1 MIRLVRAFDGHADV
15 VGLGLGE
22 GRQVNAELF
31 EVEACDLFVEDL
43 RERIDD
49 AAFVLDASDSLLALS
64 VEPEVDLCDG
74 LVREGGTHHETRVT
88 GGAAVIQQAAFGEHE
103 DAVAVGE
110 NPFVVLR
117 LDFVTLDARNLLE
130 AGHVDFVVEVADV
143 TDDGAV
149 LHLAHLGGADDA
161 GVAGGGHEDVGVA
174 HDFVEGLDFV
184 AFHGGLQSANRVD
197 FGDDHAS
204 ALTAEGLGAALTH
217 VAVAAHYGNLP
228 CHHHVSGA
236 VDAVDEG
243 VAAAVEVVELGL
255 GHGIVHVDCRE
266 LEAAGLGHLV
276 QAMHAGGGFFGNAAE
291 SFAGAGPLFRILL
304 ENLTARGEKHAPFFT
319 VGSGVEFGH
328 LAGIFE
334 FGAAGHE
341 HGGVAAV
348 IHDEVGGLAVGPHE
362 GASGVFPVF
371 FERFALPGEHGHALR
386 IFHSAL
392 LAHHHGGGS
401 VVLRAEDVAAD
412 PAHVGTEVHERFN
425 QNSGLHGHVEAAH
438 DAGARERLLA
448 GVFLAESHE
457 ARHFGFGEVEF
468 LAAFHCKVDI
478 LNFVFHVN
486 ISFLKILFMH
496 KYSYMHKISQDSLSQ
511 IKESPAKFSRDQIFS
526 DGS

>member
-1 MIRLVRAFDGHADV
+1 MISLVWAFDRHADV

-22 GRQVNAELF
+22 GRQVDAELF

-49 AAFVLDASDSLLALS
+49 AAFVLDAGDSLLALGI
-64 VEPEVDLCDG
+64 EPEVDLGDG
-74 LVREGGTHHETRVT
+74 LVREGGTHHEARVT
-88 GGAAVIQQAAFGEHE
+88 GSAAEVQQAAFGEHE
-103 DAVAVGE
+103 NAVAVRE
-110 NPFVVLR
+110 NPFIVLW
-117 LDFVTLDARNLLE
+117 LDFVPLDARNFLE

-149 LHLAHLGGADDA
+149 LHLAHLCCADDA

-217 VAVAAHYGNLP
+217 VAVAAHDGNLA
-228 CHHHVSGA
+228 CHHHVGGA

-243 VAAAVEVVELGL
+243 VAAAVEIVELGL

-266 LEAAGLGHLV
+266 LEASGLGHLV
-276 QAMHAGGGFFGNAAE
+276 KAMHAGSSFFGNAAE
-291 SFAGAGPLFRILL
+291 SFAGAGPLLRVLL
-304 ENLTARGEKHAPFFT
+304 ENLAARGEEHAPFFA

-328 LAGIFE
+328 LAGVFE

-341 HGGVAAV
+341 HGGVATV
-348 IHDEVGGLAVGPHE
+348 IDDEVCGLTIGPHE
-362 GASGVFPVF
+362 GASGVFPIVF
-371 FERFALPGEHGHALR
+371 QGFTLPGEHGHTLR
-386 IFHSAL
+386 VLDRSL
-392 LAHHHGGGS
+392 LAHHDGGGS

-412 PAHVGTEVHERFN
+412 PAHVGTQVHERLDEDG
-425 QNSGLHGHVEAAH
+425 GLHGHVEAAH
-438 DAGARERLLA
+438 DAGSGERLLA
-448 GVFLAESHE
+448 GVFLAEGHE

-468 LAAFHCKVDI
+468 LAAFNRKVDI
-478 LNFVFHVN
+478 LNFVFHNV
-486 ISFLKILFMH
+486 SFWHGLCGDCL
-496 KYSYMHKISQDSLSQ
+496 
-511 IKESPAKFSRDQIFS
+511 
-526 DGS
+526 

>member
-1 MIRLVRAFDGHADV
+1 M
-15 VGLGLGE
+15 
-22 GRQVNAELF
+22 NAELF

-43 RERIDD
+43 RERVHD
-49 AAFVLDASDSLLALS
+49 AAFVLDAGDGVLALG
-64 VEPEVDLCDG
+64 VEPEVDLGDG
-74 LVREGGTHHETRVT
+74 LVREACAHHEARVT
-88 GGAAVIQQAAFGEHE
+88 GGAAEVQQAAFGEDK

-117 LDFVTLDARNLLE
+117 LDFVANDARNLLE

-149 LHLAHLGGADDA
+149 LHLFHLGGADDA
-161 GVAGGGHEDVGVA
+161 GVAGGGHEDVGHA
-174 HDFVEGLDFV
+174 HDFVECLDFV

-197 FGDDHAS
+197 FGDDYAG
-204 ALTAEGLGAALTH
+204 ALTAQGLCAALTH
-217 VAVAAHYGNLP
+217 VAVAAHDCDLA
-228 CHHHVSGA
+228 CHHHVGGA

-255 GHGIVHVDCRE
+255 GHGIVHVVELGLGHGIVHVDCRE
-266 LEAAGLGHLV
+266 LQAAGLGHLV
-276 QAMHAGGGFFGNAAE
+276 QAMHAGSGFFGDAAE
-291 SFAGAGPLFRILL
+291 SFAGAGPLLRVLL
-304 ENLTARGEKHAPFFT
+304 ENLFASGEEHAPFFR
-319 VGSGVEFGH
+319 VGSRVEFGH

-362 GASGVFPVF
+362 GAGGVFPVF

-386 IFHSAL
+386 VFHSAL
-392 LAHHHGGGS
+392 LADHDGGGS
-401 VVLRAEDVAAD
+401 VVLRAEDVAAH

-438 DAGARERLLA
+438 DAGACERLLA
-448 GVFLAESHE
+448 GVFLAQRHQ

-468 LAAFHCKVDI
+468 LAAFDRKVDI
-478 LNFVFHVN
+478 LNFVFHN
-486 ISFLKILFMH
+486 CSFWRGFCNHLIVVVDRMPLFMH
-496 KYSYMHKISQDSLSQ
+496 K
-511 IKESPAKFSRDQIFS
+511 FN
-526 DGS
+526 

>member
-1 MIRLVRAFDGHADV
+1 MIRLVRAFHRHADV

-22 GRQVNAELF
+22 GRQVDAELF
-31 EVEACDLFVEDL
+31 QVQACDLFVENL
-43 RERIDD
+43 RERVHD
-49 AAFVLDASDSLLALS
+49 AAFILDAGDSLLALC

-74 LVREGGTHHETRVT
+74 LVREACTHHEARVT
-88 GGAAVIQQAAFGEHE
+88 GSAAEVQQAAFGEHE

-117 LDFVTLDARNLLE
+117 LDFVALDARNLLE

-143 TDDGAV
+143 ADDGAV
-149 LHLAHLGGADDA
+149 LHLFHLGGGDDH
-161 GVAGGGHEDVGVA
+161 GVAGGGHEDVGHA

-184 AFHGGLQSANRVD
+184 AFHGGLECANRVD

-204 ALTAEGLGAALTH
+204 ALTAQGLGAALTH
-217 VAVAAHYGNLP
+217 VAVAAHDCDLAG
-228 CHHHVSGA
+228 HHHVGGA

-266 LEAAGLGHLV
+266 LEAASLGHLV
-276 QAMHAGGGFFGNAAE
+276 QAMHAGSGFFGNAAE
-291 SFAGAGPLFRILL
+291 SFAGAGPLLRILF
-304 ENLTARGEKHAPFFT
+304 ENLAASGEEHAPFFA
-319 VGSGVEFGH
+319 VGFRVEFRH
-328 LAGIFE
+328 LAGVFE

-348 IHDEVGGLAVGPHE
+348 IHDEVRSLAVGPHE
-362 GASGVFPVF
+362 GAGGVFPIF
-371 FERFALPGEHGHALR
+371 FEGFALPGEHGHALR
-386 IFHSAL
+386 IVDGAV
-392 LAHHHGGGS
+392 LAHHDGGGS

-412 PAHVGTEVHERFN
+412 PAHVGTEVGKRFN
-425 QNSGLHGHVEAAH
+425 QDGGLHGHVEATH

-448 GVFLAESHE
+448 CVFLAESHQ

-468 LAAFHCKVDI
+468 LAAFNCKVDI
-478 LNFVFHVN
+478 LNFVFH
-486 ISFLKILFMH
+486 SLFLWARFLRPF
-496 KYSYMHKISQDSLSQ
+496 
-511 IKESPAKFSRDQIFS
+511 RWR
-526 DGS
+526 

>member
-1 MIRLVRAFDGHADV
+1 MD
-15 VGLGLGE
+15 
-22 GRQVNAELF
+22 AELF

-43 RERIDD
+43 RERVHD
-49 AAFVLDASDSLLALS
+49 AAFVLDAGDGLLALG

-74 LVREGGTHHETRVT
+74 LVREACAHHEARVT
-88 GGAAVIQQAAFGEHE
+88 GSAAEVEQAAFGEDE
-103 DAVAVGE
+103 DAVAIGE

-117 LDFVTLDARNLLE
+117 LDFVPLDARNLLE

-149 LHLAHLGGADDA
+149 LHLFHLGGANDA
-161 GVAGGGHEDVGVA
+161 GVAGGGHEDVGHA

-184 AFHGGLQSANRVD
+184 AFHGGLECANRVD

-204 ALTAEGLGAALTH
+204 ALAAEGLGAALTH
-217 VAVAAHYGNLP
+217 VAVAAHDCDLAG
-228 CHHHVSGA
+228 HHHVGGA

-276 QAMHAGGGFFGNAAE
+276 QAMHAGSGFFGNAAE
-291 SFAGAGPLFRILL
+291 SFAGAGPLLRVLL
-304 ENLTARGEKHAPFFT
+304 ENLLAGGEEHAPFFG
-319 VGSGVEFGH
+319 VGSRVEFGH
-328 LAGIFE
+328 LAGVFE
-334 FGAAGHE
+334 FGTAGHE

-362 GASGVFPVF
+362 GAGGVFPVF
-371 FERFALPGEHGHALR
+371 FQGFTLPGEHGHALR
-386 IFHSAL
+386 ILDRSL
-392 LAHHHGGGS
+392 LADHDGGGS

-412 PAHVGTEVHERFN
+412 PAHVGTEVHERFDEDG
-425 QNSGLHGHVEAAH
+425 GLHGHVEATH
-438 DAGARERLLA
+438 DAGASERLLA
-448 GVFLAESHE
+448 CIFLAESHQ

-468 LAAFHCKVDI
+468 LTTFDREVDI
-478 LNFVFHVN
+478 LDFIFHN
-486 ISFLKILFMH
+486 DSFWVCFRTHCSI
-496 KYSYMHKISQDSLSQ
+496 Y
-511 IKESPAKFSRDQIFS
+511 A
-526 DGS
+526 